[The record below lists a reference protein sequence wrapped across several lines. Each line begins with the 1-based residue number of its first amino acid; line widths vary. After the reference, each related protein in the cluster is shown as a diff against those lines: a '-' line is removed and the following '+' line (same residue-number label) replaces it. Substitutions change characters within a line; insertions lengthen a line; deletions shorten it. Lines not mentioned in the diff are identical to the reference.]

1 LISSIIGFI
10 VEFMVVGYAHWR
22 QVELSIASKK

>member
-1 LISSIIGFI
+1 MIIGFPLK
-10 VEFMVVGYAHWR
+10 FRVVGYAHWR